1 MELSKVFGWLVVAA
15 LGGIGAEAQARP
27 TPRPSDLGTLGGAT
41 SFARDLNNRTE
52 VVGDSTTT
60 SGETH
65 AFLWARGRMRDLG
78 TLGGSFS
85 TANGINQS
93 GQIVGL
99 SSLVGDAAAHGFLFE
114 NGRMIDLGALFGD
127 FSEAL
132 DINERDQI
140 VGQSQSIPVIWNR
153 RRIEALDLAGGDN
166 GFATAINNRGQ
177 ISGSVNFGG
186 TFRAVRW
193 VNGVLQDLGT
203 LGGPTS
209 SAEDINERGQI
220 TGTSDTATG
229 GIHAF
234 LWDNGRM
241 IDLGTVGPDGVTLG
255 SGLNNAGLVVGAGTV
270 QSGEF
275 HALLFQGRTILD
287 LGTLPGATDS
297 SAFAINERREIVGT
311 SGGHATLWSR

>member
-1 MELSKVFGWLVVAA
+1 MELSKVFGLLAVVA
-15 LGGIGAEAQARP
+15 LGAIGAEAQARP
-27 TPRPSDLGTLGGAT
+27 TPRPRDLGTLGGDT
-41 SFARDLNNRTE
+41 SFGRDLNNRTE
-52 VVGDSTTT
+52 VVGDSTTAA
-60 SGETH
+60 GDTH
-65 AFLWARGRMRDLG
+65 AFVWARGRMRDLG

-85 TANGINQS
+85 TATGINQS

-99 SSLVGDAAAHGFLFE
+99 SSLAGNAAAHGFLFE
-114 NGRMIDLGALFGD
+114 NGRMIDLGALIGD

-132 DINERDQI
+132 DINEREQI
-140 VGQSQSIPVIWNR
+140 VGQSNSIPVIWNR
-153 RRIEALDLAGGDN
+153 RHIEALDLGGGDN

-193 VNGVLQDLGT
+193 VNGVIEDLGT

-220 TGTSDTATG
+220 TGTSDTASG

-241 IDLGTVGPDGVTLG
+241 IDLGAVVPDGVTLG
-255 SGLNNAGLVVGAGTV
+255 SGLNNAGLVVGAGV
-270 QSGEF
+270 VENGEF
-275 HALLFQGRTILD
+275 HALLFAGRAIVD
-287 LGTLPGATDS
+287 LGALPGDTFSA
-297 SAFAINERREIVGT
+297 AFAINERGEIVGT
-311 SGGHATLWSR
+311 SGSRATLWSR